1 MLVFFACN
9 EANQRPRVAVQR
21 RVDPDATTEQR
32 LRRAVVAYVSGP
44 NRSETKYLVGLGS
57 RRMLN
62 GVSIV
67 GDRAVIDLDLRV
79 GHLESTTSAQS
90 ALLWS
95 QLSALA
101 FQFPEVR
108 LMEPRFNGS
117 CFDFGDA
124 VQAGACLVAKRG
136 GGYLTDG

>member
-1 MLVFFACN
+1 MFFACK
-9 EANQRPRVAVQR
+9 ATNQRTVAVQR
-21 RVDPDATTEQR
+21 FVDPGATTEQR
-32 LRRAVVAYVSGP
+32 LRRALVAYVTGP
-44 NRSETKYLVGLGS
+44 NRSESRYLVSLGS

-67 GDRAVIDLDLRV
+67 GDRAIIDLDLRV
-79 GHLESTTSAQS
+79 GHLQSTTSAQS

-101 FQFPEVR
+101 FQFPDVR

-136 GGYLTDG
+136 GGYLTNG

>member
-1 MLVFFACN
+1 M
-9 EANQRPRVAVQR
+9 VAVQR
-21 RVDPDATTEQR
+21 HVNPDATAEQR
-32 LRRAVVAYVSGP
+32 LRRAVVAYVTGP
-44 NRSETKYLVGLGS
+44 NRSESKYLVGLGS

-62 GVSIV
+62 GATIV
-67 GDRAVIDLDLRV
+67 GDRAIIDMDLRV

-117 CFDFGDA
+117 CYAFGDA
-124 VQAGACLVAKRG
+124 VQAGTCLVAVRG
-136 GGYLTDG
+136 GGYVTYLTDG